1 MNELQKMN
9 REIRIYTLVTA
20 VVLSAAGALIMP
32 AYGKEIAVG
41 IMIGALTGLIRFQMI
56 IKSGSSLEAD
66 TQNPKGKA
74 YRAYLLRYLVY
85 AAVFAFSI
93 KEGAHIVALLIGML
107 AHKACILIYTF
118 RHRKEDD

>member
-1 MNELQKMN
+1 MNELQRMN

-20 VVLSAAGALIMP
+20 VMLSVAGVLVLP

-41 IMIGALTGLIRFQMI
+41 IMIGALTGLIGFQMI
-56 IKSGSSLEAD
+56 IQSASS

-93 KEGAHIVALLIGML
+93 KEGVHIVALLIGML